1 MIKTSTGWRLL
12 ALSFSLLLHLMIIT
26 EWSDKMVT
34 QAAVEQIEKPQ
45 LLVQL
50 TFQKPLPEI
59 IPEVIQPPKTVEK
72 QVVKPKPKPK
82 PKPKVKPKIKKKI
95 RNKAIPKPVVAET
108 KPVTPPEEKQL
119 ARQPPPPRVQPK
131 VNLREQYLAQLL
143 AVIEAKKT
151 YPTVAR
157 RRNMEGKIEVSFN
170 LSCDGKVSKLT
181 IKGPHGLLRKAAGKA
196 IDAAQPL
203 PQPPSQIEC
212 PMPIHYAMAYTLE
225 K

>member
-1 MIKTSTGWRLL
+1 MIKTSTAWRLL
-12 ALSFSLLLHLMIIT
+12 ALSFSLLLHLMIVT
-26 EWSDKMVT
+26 EWSDKMIT
-34 QAAVEQIEKPQ
+34 QAVVEQIEKPQ

-72 QVVKPKPKPK
+72 QVVKPRPKPK
-82 PKPKVKPKIKKKI
+82 PKPNPKPKIKKKI
-95 RNKAIPKPVVAET
+95 RSKAIPKPVVAET

-119 ARQPPPPRVQPK
+119 ARQPPPPRAQPK

-143 AVIEAKKT
+143 AMIEAKKY

>member
-1 MIKTSTGWRLL
+1 MIKTSTAWRLL
-12 ALSFSLLLHLMIIT
+12 ALSFSLLLHLLIVT
-26 EWSDKMVT
+26 EWSDKTVT

-82 PKPKVKPKIKKKI
+82 AKPKIKKKI
-95 RNKAIPKPVVAET
+95 RSKAIPKPVVAET

-119 ARQPPPPRVQPK
+119 ARQPLPPRVQPK

-143 AVIEAKKT
+143 AVIEANKY

>member
-12 ALSFSLLLHLMIIT
+12 ALSFSLLLHFMLVT
-26 EWSDKMVT
+26 EWSDKKLV
-34 QAAVEQIEKPQ
+34 QAAIEQNDKPP

-59 IPEVIQPPKTVEK
+59 IPEITQPPEP
-72 QVVKPKPKPK
+72 VVRKAIKPKSKPKPKKK
-82 PKPKVKPKIKKKI
+82 PTIKKKS
-95 RNKAIPKPVVAET
+95 RSKPVPRPVITET
-108 KPVTPPEEKQL
+108 KPVAPPEEQQVT
-119 ARQPPPPRVQPK
+119 RQPPAPRIQPT
-131 VNLREQYLAQLL
+131 VDLREQYLAKLL
-143 AVIEAKKT
+143 AMIEAKKH

-157 RRNMEGKIEVSFN
+157 RRNLEGKIEVSFN

-181 IKGPHGLLRKAAGKA
+181 ITGPHSLLRKAAGKA

-203 PQPPSQIEC
+203 PEPPSQVEC

-225 K
+225 Q

>member
-1 MIKTSTGWRLL
+1 MAESKEAEERRNEQFDQPFRVSQNRTAWRLYL
-12 ALSFSLLLHLMIIT
+12 FCLRRAYH
-26 EWSDKMVT
+26 
-34 QAAVEQIEKPQ
+34 
-45 LLVQL
+45 
-50 TFQKPLPEI
+50 FQEI
-59 IPEVIQPPKTVEK
+59 IPEVI
-72 QVVKPKPKPK
+72 
-82 PKPKVKPKIKKKI
+82 
-95 RNKAIPKPVVAET
+95 
-108 KPVTPPEEKQL
+108 
-119 ARQPPPPRVQPK
+119 QPPPPRVQPK

>member
-1 MIKTSTGWRLL
+1 M
-12 ALSFSLLLHLMIIT
+12 
-26 EWSDKMVT
+26 
-34 QAAVEQIEKPQ
+34 
-45 LLVQL
+45 
-50 TFQKPLPEI
+50 
-59 IPEVIQPPKTVEK
+59 
-72 QVVKPKPKPK
+72 
-82 PKPKVKPKIKKKI
+82 
-95 RNKAIPKPVVAET
+95 
-108 KPVTPPEEKQL
+108 
-119 ARQPPPPRVQPK
+119 
-131 VNLREQYLAQLL
+131 
-143 AVIEAKKT
+143 IEAKKT

-203 PQPPSQIEC
+203 PQPPSQIKC